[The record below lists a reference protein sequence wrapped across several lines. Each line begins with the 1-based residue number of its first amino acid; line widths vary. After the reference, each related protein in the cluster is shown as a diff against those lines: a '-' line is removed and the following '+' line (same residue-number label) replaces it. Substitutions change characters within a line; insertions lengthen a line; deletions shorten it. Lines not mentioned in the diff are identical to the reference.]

1 MKKKHLFGIMFMLL
15 VCFISQITAQKLKRS
30 ASITQL
36 VSKDTLFYTDFNSK
50 PGTFTTGDIYS
61 ASTSNA
67 NKEKNVNSIL
77 FGAGSNGQRIN
88 LNATQSANQYGSA
101 ATTYV
106 SASSADDGAC
116 VGACSFLKSGTG
128 AGGGYII
135 LPQVQGPADIT
146 VWSCGANTNSTQKYI
161 VSFSTDGGD
170 TWTPQDTCAISTN
183 KLIYKN
189 IYSYSGSGNIKV
201 KITCATGSSS
211 NCNLYIYD
219 VLITKRPS
227 ITRIS
232 EAGTDNQ
239 TITTGQS
246 LSNIVYSWGSIATSA
261 SVSWVGT
268 AGSNTP
274 PTGVT
279 VLTDNNAKT
288 LTISGSPTIT
298 GSYRF
303 QVLSTDGTITSD
315 TLSAKINVVTTPI
328 PVMNIISELATQS
341 QTLMIGN
348 TINNIVYKWGGSAST
363 TNISWTGTP
372 DANTPPDGISI
383 TKDNSLC
390 TLTISGTPTVVG
402 TYGLSV
408 TSTDGTNTT
417 TPLTASLIILP
428 PPSIAL
434 NSLDNTVAQTVTFS
448 QPISNV
454 VYKWDGSAT
463 SANISWSGTSGLSV
477 APAGIKVSL
486 DNTTRTLTISGAPMN
501 MGNYG
506 FSVNAIYESVTS
518 GTMTGS
524 IVVNSAS
531 NMLPSFPGA
540 VGFGAHAT
548 GGRGGA
554 VYHVTNLNDSGEGSF
569 RDAVST
575 SNRIIVFD
583 VSGYISLKSAISA
596 KSNLTIAGQTA
607 PGEGIAIKSGEL
619 SFAKSSNVICR
630 HIRVRPGSETES
642 SGDDALSLY
651 LANNVILDHCSF
663 EFAPWNNIDGVSD
676 NTAVSPV
683 TNITFQSCIIANP
696 TGQQFGAHCESVGSN
711 WTFYKN
717 IFANSHNRNPLAKI
731 NDTYANNV
739 LYNCSAGYTTHSGTS
754 FKHDIVN
761 NYFVFGP
768 ASTGTDNSWFQVDN
782 NQSIYCSGNMK
793 DKNLD
798 GVLNGAETTPYWYQG
813 GGTVLTS
820 PWTDLTNAMPIYSAA
835 TAFRIAASTT
845 GTLPYDQTDSLIINQ
860 VRTIGAGTTGYVV
873 GTTGPNSGLYTSQ
886 AQTGLENN
894 GYGIIRSG
902 NKDIDTDHDG
912 MPDYWEKANGSDVNV
927 DDAMQIAMD
936 GYTLIE
942 HYINWLADLHAVANR
957 NSSLDIDLLKYFGG
971 FSSVSPTFTINECIN
986 GTASVLEDGHTVR
999 FKSASD
1005 FTGLANIKFT
1015 VAGND
1020 DTSYSSSISVV
1031 ITSIS
1036 NGSTAIT
1043 PDLTANISIYPNP
1056 TSNILM
1062 LKDANAGTFE
1072 IYNLLGSMLQK
1083 GQTTQS
1089 GTIQQINVSKLP
1101 DGIYILKV
1109 LSGSKYSKFRFIKK
1123 S

>member
-1 MKKKHLFGIMFMLL
+1 MKKKHLLGLILIL
-15 VCFISQITAQKLKRS
+15 SVCFISQITAQKLKRS
-30 ASITQL
+30 VSANQL
-36 VSKDTLFYTDFNSK
+36 VSNDTLAYTDFNSK
-50 PGTFTTGDIYS
+50 PGAFTTGDVFT

-67 NKEKNVNSIL
+67 NKEKSINSIV
-77 FGAGSNGQRIN
+77 FGSGPNGQRIN
-88 LNATQSANQYGSA
+88 LNASQSANQFGSA
-101 ATTYV
+101 STTYV
-106 SASSADDGAC
+106 SASAVDDGANA
-116 VGACSFLKSGTG
+116 GAFSFLKSGTG

-135 LPQVQGPADIT
+135 MPQVQGPADVTI
-146 VWSCGANTNSTQKYI
+146 WSCGANTSSQQKYI
-161 VSFSTDGGD
+161 VYFSTDDGG
-170 TWTPQDTCAISTN
+170 TWIPQDTCIITTN

-189 IYSYSGSGNIKV
+189 IYSYSGTGNLKV
-201 KITCATGSSS
+201 KITCATSSSS

-227 ITRIS
+227 IIRTS

-239 TITTGQS
+239 TVSLGQS
-246 LSNIVYSWGSIATSA
+246 ISNIAYSWGSIATSA
-261 SVSWVGT
+261 SVSWIGT
-268 AGSNTP
+268 ADTNTP
-274 PTGVT
+274 PNGLVVT
-279 VLTDNNAKT
+279 TDNAAKM
-288 LTISGSPTIT
+288 LTISGTPTVA
-298 GSYRF
+298 GSYGF
-303 QVLSTDGTITSD
+303 NVISTNGTIFSD
-315 TLSAKINVVTTPI
+315 ILSAKINVVATPI
-328 PVMNIISELATQS
+328 PLINQISESGTQTQKVMTGNVMTNLA
-341 QTLMIGN
+341 
-348 TINNIVYKWGGSAST
+348 YKWGGSATSAS
-363 TNISWTGTP
+363 IIWTGTVNP
-372 DANTPPDGISI
+372 NTPPDGISI
-383 TKDNSLC
+383 AVDKNLS
-390 TLTISGTPTVVG
+390 TLTISGTPTTAG
-402 TYGLSV
+402 SYGCTI
-408 TSTDGTNTT
+408 TSTDGTQTS
-417 TPLTASLIILP
+417 TPLTATLAVIP
-428 PPSIAL
+428 PPSIVLTSAAATT
-434 NSLDNTVAQTVTFS
+434 SQVVSFS
-448 QPISNV
+448 QSISNI
-454 VYKWDGSAT
+454 VYALEGSAT
-463 SANISWSGTSGLSV
+463 TANISWTGTSNSTI
-477 APAGIKVSL
+477 APAGVKVVA
-486 DNTTRTLTISGAPMN
+486 DNDAKTLTISGAPMN
-501 MGNYG
+501 IGSYG
-506 FSVNAIYESVTS
+506 FKINAIYETATS
-518 GTMTGS
+518 DTIAGVIKVGT
-524 IVVNSAS
+524 AS

-540 VGFGAHAT
+540 VGFGSHAT
-548 GGRGGA
+548 GGRGGT
-554 VYHVTNLNDSGEGSF
+554 VYHVTNLNDSGEGSL
-569 RDAVST
+569 RDAVSV

-583 VSGYISLKSAISA
+583 VSGYISLTSAISA

-793 DKNLD
+793 DMNLD

-835 TAFRIAASTT
+835 TAFRIAASTA

-860 VRTIGAGTTGYVV
+860 VKTIGSGTTGYVV
-873 GTTGPNSGLYTSQ
+873 GTTGPDSGLYTSQ
-886 AQTGLENN
+886 AQTGLDNN
-894 GYGIIRSG
+894 GYGLIRSG
-902 NKDIDTDHDG
+902 NKDLDTDNDG

-927 DDAMQIAMD
+927 NDAMQIASD

-942 HYINWLADLHAVANR
+942 HYINWLAEFHAVANS
-957 NSSLDIDLLKYFGG
+957 NASLDIDLLKYLGG
-971 FSSVSPTFTINECIN
+971 FSSVSPTFTINECTN
-986 GTASVLEDGHTVR
+986 GTATIQADGHTVR
-999 FKSASD
+999 FNPSSD
-1005 FTGLANIKFT
+1005 FTGIANIKFT
-1015 VAGND
+1015 IAGND

-1031 ITSIS
+1031 VTTTNKSTSLIA
-1036 NGSTAIT
+1036 NPI
-1043 PDLTANISIYPNP
+1043 DNISIYPNP
-1056 TSNILM
+1056 TSKLLM
-1062 LKDANAGTFE
+1062 FTNTDGGAFE
-1072 IYNLLGSMLQK
+1072 VYDTLGCMLLK
-1083 GQTTQS
+1083 GQTTQF
-1089 GTIQQINVSKLP
+1089 GAVQQVDVSKLHN
-1101 DGIYILKV
+1101 GIYILKV
-1109 LSGSKYSKFRFIKK
+1109 QADGKKINFRFIKR